1 MGLCISACP
10 LLISVIRNRRLQ
22 CAAEEIFDAE
32 EARRVSELSSD
43 LALERS
49 VRLLET
55 GRSIIP
61 MTWGILKPI
70 VLFPKAWRNWTDQR
84 RRLVLL
90 HELAHVKRFD
100 VAYQL
105 VARWACVLYW
115 FHPLAWYALRR
126 SRIERELACDDCVLM
141 AGARPSDYAKELL
154 EIARHY
160 HTVPLAT
167 AVAMAQRTSLEQR
180 IRLLLDAARSHMP
193 LGRRAGRLLL
203 VISILLVV
211 ATAVVQPVEVA
222 QAEPHSTKTSDGL
235 LEDEVQVAG
244 QVLLPDGTP
253 APDATVT
260 FQGGKADEVLTTK
273 TGADGRFSLTFDKS
287 KIKEPALHLEPWRR
301 AVLTTVADG
310 FAPAF
315 LIANELEGTE
325 SPTLTLRD
333 DDFPVRGQIL
343 DQNRRPVTNARL
355 ELLSVSELTE
365 QTGTRDLAGWRY
377 NVEVPIGSLDTTDP
391 NGVTIVPDE
400 SGRFELWG
408 LGNERAASIRVQGP
422 DLQSSQIFVVM
433 RPSLQKPDDNSEG
446 RQEPDNYMAFG
457 PAPTFYPAEFAHVMA
472 PGVSVSGLV
481 TDISS
486 GQPIGG
492 VEIRGR
498 VLNEDNYAVATT
510 NSDGQYTLNGL
521 AQKGTLSLYVESLPV
536 TTSLPY
542 ISIGRE
548 LELSPSEPLTPEAT
562 HLRLTKGIVVHGRVV
577 DRVTEEGLPAQ
588 VRYLTYDD
596 NSHVA
601 ALDGAIK
608 YTNAFTDRDGRYSI
622 AVLPGTGTLA
632 VKVASQP
639 SDMSEKYLC
648 APVRDFNRSND
659 KYRRYGLISIANGG
673 LVAANQ
679 YHCVEP
685 ISFQEGEQPSELRVA
700 VSPVTNIDRVRCR
713 STSGKL
719 LNHVSVTGHLP
730 WDGEIQAPDSGLELG
745 HGSSRYIPVANM
757 HSSGRKPVVFRHAE
771 ENLAVILFA
780 SDSDRHPG
788 LDDLVRDSDGV
799 YQLQLSPGASLAGR
813 FVHDDGTTVESPGI
827 LYLKTGGSNE
837 EQRIAVTSFYVDSE
851 GRKEVKTIPSGGP
864 YVLRVEDAILPDLMI
879 PIGARFDLGTINIDA
894 DPSTWPKPIRRSSP
908 INSQ

>member
-1 MGLCISACP
+1 VGLCISACP

-355 ELLSVSELTE
+355 E
-365 QTGTRDLAGWRY
+365 
-377 NVEVPIGSLDTTDP
+377 
-391 NGVTIVPDE
+391 
-400 SGRFELWG
+400 
-408 LGNERAASIRVQGP
+408 
-422 DLQSSQIFVVM
+422 IFVVM

-851 GRKEVKTIPSGGP
+851 GRTEVKAIPSGGP